1 LNPTSWRVLLVDD
14 DDIVRA
20 ALTSLLRRSGY
31 DVACAASGEEALRML
46 GAARYRVLLTDW
58 EMPNMD
64 GLELCRKVRLEHKK
78 EDVYLIMLTMR
89 TQEHEQ
95 LLGLAAGA
103 DDYISKA
110 APAAAIL
117 ERLDAVRR
125 KQTADGQEA
134 IADAAP
140 FSSSGDLS

>member
-1 LNPTSWRVLLVDD
+1 LNPIPWRVLIVDD
-14 DDIVRA
+14 DDIVRDS
-20 ALTSLLRRSGY
+20 LTSLLKRSGY

-46 GAARYRVLLTDW
+46 GARTLGAARYQVLLTDW
-58 EMPNMD
+58 QMPNMD

-78 EDVYLIMLTMR
+78 GDVYLIMLTMR
-89 TQEHEQ
+89 TQEHDQ

-117 ERLDAVRR
+117 ERLDAARR
-125 KQTADGQEA
+125 AQTATH
-134 IADAAP
+134 
-140 FSSSGDLS
+140 FSLSGDLS